1 MNGQGANVD
10 SPTNKFVEFWLSGRL
25 LLRGGAQRAPNK
37 ENGNND
43 FGIRLAASRPI
54 LLGLGVLQR
63 QMERRK
69 T

>member
-1 MNGQGANVD
+1 
-10 SPTNKFVEFWLSGRL
+10 VEFWLSGRL

-54 LLGLGVLQR
+54 LLGLECWGRGIFNLDPVR
-63 QMERRK
+63 
-69 T
+69 TAAGAI